1 MDGSHGRPA
10 GDLAMK
16 TVLIVDD
23 HAPVIRV
30 LKLGIEEAGYEVE
43 TASNGSECLVKL
55 CSEHPDFLIT
65 DIDMPRMSG
74 KELCLA
80 IEKQIPERKFPIVV
94 LTSRTE
100 MEHRDWTQSIDNL
113 AFVEKPV
120 SIRRLVSHIA
130 TRFAEMDAGDE
141 AP

>member
-1 MDGSHGRPA
+1 
-10 GDLAMK
+10 MK
-16 TVLIVDD
+16 RVMIVDD

-43 TASNGSECLVKL
+43 TASNGSECLLKL
-55 CSEHPDFLIT
+55 CDSKPDFLVT

-80 IEKQIPERKFPIVV
+80 IGKQFPDRSFPIVV

-100 MEHRDWTQSIDNL
+100 LEHRDWTQDIQNL
-113 AFVEKPV
+113 TFMEKPV
-120 SIRRLVSHIA
+120 SVRRLISIISRSLNGA
-130 TRFAEMDAGDE
+130 AQQTGT
-141 AP
+141 